1 MTIQEIEYNGKGIIT
16 QLWWPNIEVVQFATI
31 LPHEFAASVQSN
43 IVAVWH
49 IKPKQLA

>member
-1 MTIQEIEYNGKGIIT
+1 MIIQEIKYNGKGVIT
-16 QLWWPNIEVVQFATI
+16 QLYFPLIQVVQFATI
-31 LPHEFAASVQSN
+31 LPSEFIGSVQSN